1 MKVSVLGLITGLV
14 LAMSLPC
21 YAEVKS
27 VVLVHGA
34 FADGSGW
41 KPVADIL
48 ARDGYSVRVVQEPET
63 TFAADLA
70 ATQRVL
76 DKAGPSVLAG
86 HSYGGM
92 IITEVGSHANARAL
106 VYIAAFLPEVGET
119 AGGLQNKIP
128 PATKGIG
135 PVGDGFVAVDPE
147 VFPNDFAS
155 GVPKDVARFM
165 AISQVP
171 IAGEIFDAKVTRAA
185 WKDKPSSAVI
195 PAEDRMINPELHRFM
210 TKRAGAE
217 TIELP
222 GGHAVFLSHASD
234 VAALIEKAA
243 KAAK

>member
-1 MKVSVLGLITGLV
+1 MKVSVLSLITGLM
-14 LAMSLPC
+14 LAMLLPA

-76 DKAGPSVLAG
+76 DKAGPSVLVG

-92 IITEVGSHANARAL
+92 IITEAGTHPNAKAL
-106 VYIAAFLPEVGET
+106 VYIAAFLPDVGET
-119 AGGLQNKIP
+119 AGGLNSKIP

-135 PVGDGFVAVDPE
+135 PVGDGFLAVDPE
-147 VFPNDFAS
+147 VFPDDFAAD
-155 GVPKDVARFM
+155 VPKDLSRFM

-171 IAGEIFDAKVTRAA
+171 IAGENFDAKVPRAA
-185 WKDKPSSAVI
+185 WKGKPSYAVI

-222 GGHAVFLSHASD
+222 GSHAIFLSHPNE
-234 VAALIEKAA
+234 VAALIKKAA